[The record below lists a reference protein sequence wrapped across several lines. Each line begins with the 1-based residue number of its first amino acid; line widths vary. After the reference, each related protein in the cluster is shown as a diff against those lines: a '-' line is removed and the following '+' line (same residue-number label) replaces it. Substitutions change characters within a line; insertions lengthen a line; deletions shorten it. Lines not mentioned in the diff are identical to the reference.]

1 MGRRFRLDLLVL
13 LCLVAVL
20 AYFLRPEAPS
30 PHEPAAD
37 PDCDLMLMAVGELPD
52 GLLQR
57 LKQHVKL
64 RHKLRVRVG
73 LPYMTGLEHHL
84 GEQLGSLTDMQI
96 MPALAVQA
104 RNFGA
109 PKIAI
114 TTLELNDWDALR
126 NSLYNWDSR
135 AETPNYDRI
144 AFWRGDAALLST
156 HEMPSEE
163 VFLKLLDDSVVR
175 LCSDNPPAHPGPE
188 AWSQVR

>member
-1 MGRRFRLDLLVL
+1 MRRRSRLDLLVL
-13 LCLVAVL
+13 VCLVAVL
-20 AYFLRPEAPS
+20 AYFMRPEAPS
-30 PHEPAAD
+30 PQEPAVD

-52 GLLQR
+52 GLLAR

-126 NSLYNWDSR
+126 NNLYNWDSQQ
-135 AETPNYDRI
+135 ETPSYDRI
-144 AFWRGDAALLST
+144 GFWRGDAALLT
-156 HEMPSEE
+156 TRDMPSEE
-163 VFLKLLDDSVVR
+163 VFLKLLDDSVAR
-175 LCSDNPPAHPGPE
+175 LCSDNPPAGPGPQS
-188 AWSQVR
+188 WSQVR

>member
-1 MGRRFRLDLLVL
+1 MRRRSRLDLLVL
-13 LCLVAVL
+13 VCLVAVL
-20 AYFLRPEAPS
+20 AYFMRPEAPT

-37 PDCDLMLMAVGELPD
+37 PDCDLMLMAVGELPE
-52 GLLQR
+52 GLLTR

-84 GEQLGSLTDMQI
+84 GEQLGNLTDMQI

-114 TTLELNDWDALR
+114 TALELNDWDALR
-126 NSLYNWDSR
+126 NSLYNWDSQQQ
-135 AETPNYDRI
+135 TPDYHRI
-144 AFWRGDAALLST
+144 GFWRGDAALLST
-156 HEMPSEE
+156 RDMPSEE
-163 VFLKLLDDSVVR
+163 VFLKLLDDSVER
-175 LCSDNPPAHPGPE
+175 LCSDNPPSGPTPKS
-188 AWSQVR
+188 WSQVR